1 MKLKK
6 FAAIDIGS
14 NAIRILIANIIQ
26 TKNDIVFQKNSLIRS
41 PVRLGEDS
49 FSLGEISPKSLNR
62 FVKTMKAFKLL
73 MNIHGVS
80 HYKAFATSALR
91 EANNSSHVIK
101 TVKKKA
107 GIKVEIIDGTKEA
120 EIISNSKISEFI
132 NTQKTFL
139 FVDVGG
145 GSTEFT
151 FINEGIHIVS
161 KSFKIGTVRLIN
173 NLIDDRVWIGIENWI
188 KKNSMKYEKITL
200 MGSGGNINKL
210 FKLSNIKEG
219 KPLSKIHQPIADSE
233 QLIEASDKL
242 SQYMTK
248 QEIKRWVWTITTNN
262 NLSEFTE
269 INKPSISNFENLYFR
284 VETQTS
290 APIDDETSIFF
301 IKIDVLPLKEVWSKH
316 ILDSINSMSDNI
328 LNYKGLVE
336 VKDFLNR
343 MDL

>member
-26 TKNDIVFQKNSLIRS
+26 TEHNVVFQRNSLIRS

-49 FSLGEISPKSLNR
+49 FTLGEISPKSLKR

-91 EANNSSHVIK
+91 EANNSSYVIK

-120 EIISNSKISEFI
+120 EIIFNSKISEFI

-151 FINEGIHIVS
+151 FINEGNHIVS

-173 NLIDDRVWIGIENWI
+173 NLIDDRVWVGIEKWI
-188 KKNSMKYEKITL
+188 KKNSMKYDKITL

-219 KPLSKIHQPIADSE
+219 KPLSKI
-233 QLIEASDKL
+233 KL
-242 SQYMTK
+242 SQLFNQLEK
-248 QEIKRWVWTITTNN
+248 
-262 NLSEFTE
+262 
-269 INKPSISNFENLYFR
+269 
-284 VETQTS
+284 
-290 APIDDETSIFF
+290 
-301 IKIDVLPLKEVWSKH
+301 
-316 ILDSINSMSDNI
+316 
-328 LNYKGLVE
+328 LNYEHRILKFELNPDRADVIVPAARIYLKALEWSGGQKIYVPRFGLSDGMI
-336 VKDFLNR
+336 KYMYKNFNNR
-343 MDL
+343 PNRE

>member
-26 TKNDIVFQKNSLIRS
+26 TDHGVVFQKNSLVRS

-49 FSLGEISPKSLNR
+49 FTLGEISPKSLKR

-80 HYKAFATSALR
+80 NYKAYATSALR
-91 EANNSSHVIK
+91 EANNSSYVINM
-101 TVKKKA
+101 VKKKA
-107 GIKVEIIDGTKEA
+107 GIKVEIIDGIKEA
-120 EIISNSKISEFI
+120 EIISNNKISEFI

-151 FINEGIHIVS
+151 FISEGIHVAS

-173 NLIDDRVWIGIENWI
+173 NLVNDCVWIGIEKWI
-188 KKNSMKYEKITL
+188 KKNSKKFQKITL

-219 KPLSKIHQPIADSE
+219 KPLSKI
-233 QLIEASDKL
+233 KL
-242 SQYMTK
+242 SQLFK
-248 QEIKRWVWTITTNN
+248 LLE
-262 NLSEFTE
+262 E
-269 INKPSISNFENLYFR
+269 
-284 VETQTS
+284 
-290 APIDDETSIFF
+290 
-301 IKIDVLPLKEVWSKH
+301 
-316 ILDSINSMSDNI
+316 
-328 LNYKGLVE
+328 LNYEERVLKFDLNPDRADVIVPAARIYLKALEWSGGQKIYVPRFGLSDGMI
-336 VKDFLNR
+336 KYMYKNLKNR
-343 MDL
+343 P

>member
-26 TKNDIVFQKNSLIRS
+26 TEQDVVFQKNSLIRS

-49 FSLGEISPKSLNR
+49 FTLGEISPKSLKR

-80 HYKAFATSALR
+80 YYKAFATSALR
-91 EANNSSHVIK
+91 EANNSSYVIE

-107 GIKVEIIDGTKEA
+107 GIKIEIIDGTKEA

-151 FINEGIHIVS
+151 FINEGNHIVS

-219 KPLSKIHQPIADSE
+219 KPLSKI
-233 QLIEASDKL
+233 KL
-242 SQYMTK
+242 SQLFYQLEK
-248 QEIKRWVWTITTNN
+248 
-262 NLSEFTE
+262 
-269 INKPSISNFENLYFR
+269 
-284 VETQTS
+284 
-290 APIDDETSIFF
+290 
-301 IKIDVLPLKEVWSKH
+301 
-316 ILDSINSMSDNI
+316 
-328 LNYKGLVE
+328 LNYEERVLKFELNPDRADVIVPAARIYLKALEWSGGQKIYVPRFGLSDGMI
-336 VKDFLNR
+336 KYMYKNFNSR
-343 MDL
+343 T

>member
-1 MKLKK
+1 LKLKK

-26 TKNDIVFQKNSLIRS
+26 TEHNVVFQKNSLIRS

-49 FSLGEISPKSLNR
+49 FTLGEISPKSLKR

-91 EANNSSHVIK
+91 EANNSSYVIK

-151 FINEGIHIVS
+151 FINEGNHIVS

-173 NLIDDRVWIGIENWI
+173 NLIDDRVWVGIEKWI
-188 KKNSMKYEKITL
+188 KKNSMKYDKITL

-219 KPLSKIHQPIADSE
+219 KPLSKI
-233 QLIEASDKL
+233 KL
-242 SQYMTK
+242 SQLFNQLEKMNYEDRILKFELNPDRADVIVPAARIYLKALEWSGGQKIYVPRFGLSDGMIKYMYK
-248 QEIKRWVWTITTNN
+248 NFNN
-262 NLSEFTE
+262 RT
-269 INKPSISNFENLYFR
+269 
-284 VETQTS
+284 
-290 APIDDETSIFF
+290 
-301 IKIDVLPLKEVWSKH
+301 
-316 ILDSINSMSDNI
+316 
-328 LNYKGLVE
+328 
-336 VKDFLNR
+336 
-343 MDL
+343 

>member
-26 TKNDIVFQKNSLIRS
+26 TEQDVVFQKNSLIRS

-49 FSLGEISPKSLNR
+49 FTVGEISPKSLKR

-91 EANNSSHVIK
+91 EANNSSYVIK

-219 KPLSKIHQPIADSE
+219 KPLSKI
-233 QLIEASDKL
+233 KL
-242 SQYMTK
+242 SQLFK
-248 QEIKRWVWTITTNN
+248 QLEK
-262 NLSEFTE
+262 
-269 INKPSISNFENLYFR
+269 
-284 VETQTS
+284 
-290 APIDDETSIFF
+290 
-301 IKIDVLPLKEVWSKH
+301 
-316 ILDSINSMSDNI
+316 
-328 LNYKGLVE
+328 LNYEERVLKFELNPDRADVIVPAARIYLKALEWSGGQKIYVPRFGLSDGMI
-336 VKDFLNR
+336 KYMYKSFNSR
-343 MDL
+343 S

>member
-1 MKLKK
+1 MKFKK

-26 TKNDIVFQKNSLIRS
+26 TDHDVIFQKNSLIRS

-49 FSLGEISPKSLNR
+49 FTLGEISPKSLKR

-73 MNIHGVS
+73 MNVHGVS
-80 HYKAFATSALR
+80 YYKAYATSALR

-151 FINEGIHIVS
+151 FINEGNHVVS

-173 NLIDDRVWIGIENWI
+173 NLIDDRVWVGIEKWI
-188 KKNSMKYEKITL
+188 KKNSMKYDKITL

-219 KPLSKIHQPIADSE
+219 KPLSKI
-233 QLIEASDKL
+233 KL
-242 SQYMTK
+242 SQLFNQLEK
-248 QEIKRWVWTITTNN
+248 
-262 NLSEFTE
+262 
-269 INKPSISNFENLYFR
+269 
-284 VETQTS
+284 
-290 APIDDETSIFF
+290 
-301 IKIDVLPLKEVWSKH
+301 
-316 ILDSINSMSDNI
+316 
-328 LNYKGLVE
+328 LNYEHRILKFELNPDRADVIVPAARIYLKALEWSGGQKIYVPRFGLSDGMI
-336 VKDFLNR
+336 KYMYKNFNNR
-343 MDL
+343 T

>member
-26 TKNDIVFQKNSLIRS
+26 TEHDVVFQKNSLIRS

-49 FSLGEISPKSLNR
+49 FTLGEISPKSLKR

-188 KKNSMKYEKITL
+188 KEFNEIRENYPDE
-200 MGSGGNINKL
+200 
-210 FKLSNIKEG
+210 
-219 KPLSKIHQPIADSE
+219 
-233 QLIEASDKL
+233 IE
-242 SQYMTK
+242 
-248 QEIKRWVWTITTNN
+248 
-262 NLSEFTE
+262 
-269 INKPSISNFENLYFR
+269 
-284 VETQTS
+284 
-290 APIDDETSIFF
+290 
-301 IKIDVLPLKEVWSKH
+301 
-316 ILDSINSMSDNI
+316 
-328 LNYKGLVE
+328 
-336 VKDFLNR
+336 
-343 MDL
+343 

>member
-26 TKNDIVFQKNSLIRS
+26 TEHNVVFQKNSLIRS

-49 FSLGEISPKSLNR
+49 FTLGEISPKSLKR

-80 HYKAFATSALR
+80 YYKAFATSALR
-91 EANNSSHVIK
+91 EANNSSYVIE

-107 GIKVEIIDGTKEA
+107 RIKIEIIDGIKEA

-151 FINEGIHIVS
+151 FINEGNHVVS

-219 KPLSKIHQPIADSE
+219 KPLSKI
-233 QLIEASDKL
+233 KL
-242 SQYMTK
+242 SQLFK
-248 QEIKRWVWTITTNN
+248 QLEK
-262 NLSEFTE
+262 
-269 INKPSISNFENLYFR
+269 
-284 VETQTS
+284 
-290 APIDDETSIFF
+290 
-301 IKIDVLPLKEVWSKH
+301 
-316 ILDSINSMSDNI
+316 
-328 LNYKGLVE
+328 LNYEERVLKFELNPDRADVIVPAARIYLKALEWSGGQKIYVPRFGLSDGMI
-336 VKDFLNR
+336 KYMYKSFNSR
-343 MDL
+343 S